1 MLHHGWRR
9 RVAAL
14 VLAAIYRTCR
24 PTRRPPVSAYGVLAT
39 EAGRV
44 RRAAGRV
51 PRPAGVRA
59 RGSEVKAHHMS
70 GFCDEAEDLRRKI
83 HVLTGIFTVST
94 KTARDRY
101 EVISRRRSLP
111 IFLLVNG
118 PASALRASVS
128 APMELRRDKS
138 AWLAMACHGVA
149 RKGVDGSIQMRQP
162 LRQTR
167 WWRVGAC
174 AKKEQPICVLRGW
187 AALVLAAI
195 YFRGTCRPTRR
206 PRVRRAAGRVP
217 KNPCAHQYFYG
228 LH

>member
-14 VLAAIYRTCR
+14 VLAAIYRTCH

-59 RGSEVKAHHMS
+59 RGWASPNQSYE
-70 GFCDEAEDLRRKI
+70 RR
-83 HVLTGIFTVST
+83 T
-94 KTARDRY
+94 
-101 EVISRRRSLP
+101 
-111 IFLLVNG
+111 
-118 PASALRASVS
+118 
-128 APMELRRDKS
+128 
-138 AWLAMACHGVA
+138 W
-149 RKGVDGSIQMRQP
+149 
-162 LRQTR
+162 

-195 YFRGTCRPTRR
+195 YFRGTCRPTIIDV
-206 PRVRRAAGRVP
+206 PMFHFRVRDGTGWGHWAVTTRLRLVCCARGAACRPPVRGSCLSYVCG
-217 KNPCAHQYFYG
+217 CAAQSG
-228 LH
+228 GS